1 METPQVRGVVL
12 LISPHAK
19 VPSTTTATD
28 KNSTFASMS
37 VLHSIGMVATPGFLR
52 TNWLLSQLHLQDLV
66 FMQSKAARR
75 RERPLPSPSSTPRA
89 LDADNPTTL
98 LVGSQ
103 QDAASCAIIGAL
115 LSRGDWVETNPGIEP
130 SGKRAGRAWN
140 HARSPTSMWAV
151 EGGLLDLDDVDRR
164 WLDTLEERRRLPSDV
179 IFLSKHVAK
188 SGVPALC
195 VHPIGVPN
203 VSNNNNMNLLF
214 RMFQH

>member
-1 METPQVRGVVL
+1 MVV
-12 LISPHAK
+12 
-19 VPSTTTATD
+19 
-28 KNSTFASMS
+28 
-37 VLHSIGMVATPGFLR
+37 TPGLLR
-52 TNWLLSQLHLQDLV
+52 TNWPLSQLHLEDLV
-66 FMQSKAARR
+66 FRSSKAAGRR
-75 RERPLPSPSSTPRA
+75 QRPLPSPFSTHMA
-89 LDADNPTTL
+89 LDPDNPTTL

-103 QDAASCAIIGAL
+103 QDRASCAMIDAL
-115 LSRGDWVETNPGIEP
+115 LSRGDWLETNPGIEP

-164 WLDTLEERRRLPSDV
+164 WVDTLEVSRKLPSDV

-203 VSNNNNMNLLF
+203 VSNSNNGNLLS
-214 RMFQH
+214 RVLPTLISNFQGYPRRWRTY